1 MRRFL
6 PLILVL
12 AALLLDI
19 SVVPILV
26 SHWAVPSLSLCT
38 VCVLGLLLGRTRGSL
53 YGLIGGVLM
62 DVLVGYPLGL
72 KAVLYI
78 LSGYLCGVAGRKFQ
92 RYLLTVPVEPAL
104 CFILYECTM
113 IVYLFMAGRQ
123 FSGGDMLRTLGRI
136 AIETL
141 LCQFFYLWF
150 NRMLR
155 PKWSR
160 YAAR

>member
-92 RYLLTVPVEPAL
+92 RYLLTVPV
-104 CFILYECTM
+104 
-113 IVYLFMAGRQ
+113 
-123 FSGGDMLRTLGRI
+123 
-136 AIETL
+136 
-141 LCQFFYLWF
+141 
-150 NRMLR
+150 
-155 PKWSR
+155 
-160 YAAR
+160 AARPVLHPVRVYHDRVPVHGGQAVFRGRHAQDPGQDRHRDAFVPVFLPVVQ

>member
-1 MRRFL
+1 MRRIL
-6 PLILVL
+6 P
-12 AALLLDI
+12 
-19 SVVPILV
+19 PILV
-26 SHWAVPSLSLCT
+26 VAAVLIDVSVVAVLVNHWAVPSLSLCT

-72 KAVLYI
+72 KAALYI

-92 RYLLTVPVEPAL
+92 RYLLTVPVAPAL
-104 CFILYECTM
+104 SFVIYECTM
-113 IVYLFMAGRQ
+113 VVYLFMAGMQ

-141 LCQFFYLWF
+141 LCQFIYLWF
-150 NRMLR
+150 NRLLR
-155 PKWSR
+155 PSWSR